1 MAAFRQFAL
10 THAQHPLPIVGSRE
24 TQLHERGGGMKAQ
37 LKRFAAG
44 DGATTAIEYGL
55 LAAGI
60 AVAMVTSVNQLG
72 CDLVNLFGRVDSS
85 LQGQ

>member
-1 MAAFRQFAL
+1 MTA
-10 THAQHPLPIVGSRE
+10 H
-24 TQLHERGGGMKAQ
+24 
-37 LKRFAAG
+37 LKRFAA
-44 DGATTAIEYGL
+44 DDSAATAIEYGL

-72 CDLVNLFGRVDSS
+72 CDLATLFGRVDAS